1 MSFIDDFERHEIYL
15 ARLATQLLNSH
26 IYPSLTE
33 AYKAARLILL
43 DAEAINSPAQLNKIT
58 AAIRKATNETIAK
71 SWEAATA
78 ELQSIAIYEAGYY
91 AALVGGYQDA
101 RLKTPADKQIEEYV
115 KKSLMTLHSGKQVDS
130 GFWGEFVGAQ
140 IAAVGNG
147 YDSAVKAGYSQG
159 ETVNQ
164 IAGRIRTV
172 TEGLSKSQSESLART
187 GVQHYA
193 VQARQAMA
201 KANADVI
208 DREIPIVTF
217 DNRTSI
223 VCAGIASKYPKGWP
237 NGESPIGYPPYHYQ
251 CRTAIGHLV
260 KGQES
265 IDGTRAAIGGQKGA
279 EAAEQFEKK
288 QGRTDRRFRYR
299 GKKDLDVFNPAQISA
314 KTGIDD
320 WMRSQPDWFIESNL
334 GVTKAK
340 LFKEGK
346 MKLSQFTD
354 ATNRPLTLDELRI
367 LDADAFKRAGL

>member
-15 ARLATQLLNSH
+15 ARLATQLLNAH
-26 IYPSLTE
+26 IYPSLAE

-43 DAEAINSPAQLNKIT
+43 DAEAISSPAQLNKIT

-71 SWEAATA
+71 SWDDATA
-78 ELQSIAIYEAGYY
+78 ELEQIAIYEAGYY

-101 RLKTPADKQIEEYV
+101 RLKTPADKQIQSYIA
-115 KKSLMTLHSGKQVDS
+115 KSIMTLHSGKSVDS

-172 TEGLSKSQSESLART
+172 TEGLSKAQSETLART

-193 VQARQAMA
+193 TQARQAMA
-201 KANADVI
+201 QANSDVI
-208 DREIPIVTF
+208 AREVPIVTF

-223 VCAGIASKYPKGWP
+223 ICSGIASKYQKGWP
-237 NGESPIGYPPYHYQ
+237 AGESPIGYPPYHHG

-260 KGQES
+260 AGQEY
-265 IDGTRAAIGGQKGA
+265 IDGTRAAVSGQKGE

-288 QGRTDRRFRYR
+288 QSRTDKKFRYR
-299 GKKDLDVFNPAQISA
+299 GKKDLDVFRPQQIST
-314 KTGIDD
+314 KTSIDD
-320 WMRSQPDWFIESNL
+320 WMRNQPDWFIKSNL
-334 GVTKAK
+334 GETRYK
-340 LFKEGK
+340 LFKDGK
-346 MKLSQFTD
+346 LKLSQFTD
-354 ATNRPLTLDELRI
+354 ATNRPLTIDQLRE
-367 LDADAFKRAGL
+367 LDAEAFKRAGL